1 MPLANSLKKELSN
14 YKDDRHCAAVKF
26 LKSSELSKE
35 DIEAYKAIL
44 NNKDP
49 YSADFLPATRLAILV
64 RNEGYRI
71 SSSSVDRHRAQDC
84 PCYRMVG

>member
-1 MPLANSLKKELSN
+1 MPLANSLKQELSD
-14 YKDDRHCAAVKF
+14 YKSGRYCVAVKF
-26 LKSSELSKE
+26 LKNSELSKE

-49 YSADFLPATRLAILV
+49 HSADFLPANRLAILV

-71 SSSSVDRHRAQDC
+71 SASSIDRHRAQDC